1 MTVGRRIHKRFFARL
16 LLLVS
21 ALIVPVLAADA
32 PLASSSDSVKL
43 VLQVTEAQFLS
54 AAEAMPE
61 KLYSFVPSG
70 PGFEGVRTF
79 AEQIK
84 HVACSNFA
92 FFNEV
97 EQKTPP
103 EHCEKG
109 GPVSAA
115 TKSELIQYLR
125 DSFDYGNKVLS
136 AMTDNSAKEK
146 VRGQYWGNNT
156 SLTVAVAAVWHIAD
170 HYGQLVP
177 YLRMNNIVPPPTDQY
192 PLQVR

>member
-1 MTVGRRIHKRFFARL
+1 MRLFARL
-16 LLLVS
+16 LLLGAVLVVP
-21 ALIVPVLAADA
+21 ALPAEA
-32 PLASSSDSVKL
+32 PPASVSDSVQR

-61 KLYSFVPSG
+61 KLYSFAPAG

-84 HVACSNFA
+84 HVACGNFA
-92 FFNEV
+92 FFNEI
-97 EQKTPP
+97 EHKTPP

-109 GPVSAA
+109 GPARAA

-125 DSFDYGNKVLS
+125 DSFDYGNKVLA
-136 AMTDNSAKEK
+136 AMTDTSAKEK
-146 VRGQYWGNNT
+146 VQGQYFGNNT

-177 YLRMNNIVPPPTDQY
+177 YLRMNNIVPPPTEQH
-192 PLQVR
+192 PLKIR

>member
-1 MTVGRRIHKRFFARL
+1 MRFFTRL

-21 ALIVPVLAADA
+21 SLIVPVLAADA

-61 KLYSFVPSG
+61 KLYSFAPSG

-109 GPVSAA
+109 GPVSAG

-136 AMTDNSAKEK
+136 AMTDTSAKEK

-177 YLRMNNIVPPPTDQY
+177 YLRMNNIVPPPTEQY